1 MMAPLDCATLAEAP
15 AAAPAAGPLP
25 VAPLAEGPHAPVHRG
40 MDAAV
45 PFGGVPHKRATVVI
59 PQCASFAA
67 LADEMRRHGETYAGK
82 DGPGVV
88 VSAFRAGPGTTPTT
102 RGRVGRWRQ
111 LACVAETW
119 LLGLDFDSRPDAPAR
134 VIAPLAEAGL
144 AHIAYSTHSHGRLDH
159 LRTEARGKLAPHYD
173 DERALA
179 EAVERY
185 ARAPRYRVLVR
196 LARSVSPEE
205 YRALWAWLDGH
216 LGGGSDRACSDPT
229 RLFYTPRRAAP
240 DAQAPPWVDYVPG
253 AALDPDALPDGADVA
268 TLLAQMAEAGR
279 AAPRAPLAP
288 AEAERRRTEALAL
301 PQEARTRAARRAYAI
316 LDATVARLATTS
328 EGGRRK
334 AIYRAGCRLGEWE
347 HVLPPSDVAA
357 WRAAILDAA
366 AHHPDPED
374 HARQLINGIDR
385 GRETP
390 KDVRA
395 EDRADR
401 ASDPSPLE
409 SGPAPLPLAEARERL
424 VQLVRRATTTPGVVC
439 IAADPGCGKTTAVV
453 AEVPRLVAEGRRV
466 RIASPTNRLARETL
480 AAVRR
485 AIDDAG
491 DLVAT
496 CGLAPKRTK
505 SNCQKLLAVEAGRR
519 AAGPGGA
526 AAVCRE
532 CDLHPRQSGP
542 GACAF
547 FGEVIAAQGYDVTV
561 TTHALEVSRARDAAA
576 RRPEDDDAE
585 GEAPPDLLV
594 VDEAPT
600 AADVRSAATWRDLC
614 ALRGAGDV
622 IAPDDAWERLRE
634 LVATATH
641 PSAERRRH
649 VGASDLAEA
658 LPQGSVTARRGED
671 GRVVPSLGWGLVLE
685 HGATAAT
692 GELPQALAEAP
703 DAAVLEAL
711 ETACQRGW
719 SGCYISRT
727 GELELTTPL
736 APAGEAVTTIYLDGT
751 ATEASARALF
761 GPECRY
767 ERLRVSLHPDTTVQ
781 CVSWSAAKR
790 TLPPRPPDDDDETT
804 PRVRERRARA
814 RAARRESLTY
824 LAAVVRRYESESTA
838 WVLHKAWREDPDVV
852 ALLPEAVAS
861 GRVTHYRGAEA
872 VGSNV
877 FERCTRVV
885 LADWFVPRAAV
896 SAHAQILAWRAREH
910 AGDDDWHAEAR
921 CQLEESVRVQAAG
934 RVRPG
939 AAAREIV
946 WLAGHRELP
955 AGPDWPAPV
964 DVDADEMVL
973 DELGILP
980 PGRRGAALLL
990 RRAVAEAPAGVV
1002 APGRDETWRRAR
1014 EVWSHEGGSVA
1025 WADEAGVVL
1034 AYARASSGGAAVV
1047 YHAKGVDPSPEAVAE
1062 AVLAARGE
1070 GASLAWVEWAGVRVT
1085 TGPCPED
1092 EGRRL
1097 LALLR
1102 EMTMAD
1108 DERPTWDAL
1117 AAAAG
1122 VSPSTVRRRLRPL
1135 GVVSLDDLARASQP
1149 LPLPEGLD
1157 EPLPL
1162 PEGLDEPVPLPE
1174 PLVLPLPEGLDEPL
1188 PLPEG
1193 EAGASA
1199 RVRHAQWVRMTRAP
1213 HPRWPRPG
1221 QRPRRPRAWRPMPP
1235 MEEACV

>member
-1 MMAPLDCATLAEAP
+1 MMAPLDCATLAE
-15 AAAPAAGPLP
+15 PLP
-25 VAPLAEGPHAPVHRG
+25 VPPRAEGPHAPVHRG

-45 PFGGVPHKRATVVI
+45 PYATVASARGIGVT
-59 PQCASFAA
+59 PALTSFAA
-67 LADEMRRHGETYAGK
+67 LADEMRRHGETLDGK
-82 DGPGVV
+82 DGPAVV
-88 VSAFRAGPGTTPTT
+88 MSAFREGQGTTPTT

-111 LACVAETW
+111 LACIAETW
-119 LLGLDFDSRPDAPAR
+119 FLGLDFDSRPDAPAR
-134 VIAPLAEAGL
+134 VVAPLAAAGL
-144 AHIAYSTHSHGRLDH
+144 AHIAYSTHSHGRLDY
-159 LRTEARGKLAPHYD
+159 LRAKARGELAPHYD
-173 DERALA
+173 EGALA

-205 YRALWAWLDGH
+205 YRALWAWLDDH

-229 RLFYTPRRAAP
+229 RLYYTPRRAAD
-240 DAQAPPWVDYVPG
+240 DAQAPPWVTYVPG
-253 AALDPDALPDGADVA
+253 EALDPDALPDGTDVA

-279 AAPRAPLAP
+279 GAPRAPLAP

-316 LDATVARLATTS
+316 LAATVDRLATTS

-347 HVLPPSDVAA
+347 HVLTPSDAAA

-374 HARQLINGIDR
+374 HARQLDNGRDR
-385 GRETP
+385 GRSAP

-395 EDRADR
+395 EDRA
-401 ASDPSPLE
+401 SGPSPLE
-409 SGPAPLPLAEARERL
+409 SGPAPLPLAEAREQL
-424 VQLVRRATTTPGVVC
+424 VQLVRRATTTPGTTC

-466 RIASPTNRLARETL
+466 RIASPTNRLAGETL

-491 DLVAT
+491 DIVAT
-496 CGLAPKRTK
+496 CGLAPKRTRH
-505 SNCQKLLAVEAGRR
+505 NCQNLLAVEAGRR

-532 CDLHPRQSGP
+532 CDLHPRHSGP

-576 RRPEDDDAE
+576 RVPEGDDDE

-600 AADVRSAATWRDLC
+600 AADARTTATWRDLC

-641 PSAERRRH
+641 PDAERRRH

-671 GRVVPSLGWGLVLE
+671 GRVVPSLGWGLVIE

-692 GELPQALAEAP
+692 GELPKALAEAP

-727 GELELTTPL
+727 GELEITTPL

-804 PRVRERRARA
+804 PRVRERRERA

-852 ALLPEAVAS
+852 ALLSEAVAS

-872 VGSNV
+872 TGSNV
-877 FERCTRVV
+877 FEGCERIV
-885 LADWFVPRAAV
+885 LADWFVPRAAI
-896 SAHAQILAWRAREH
+896 SAHAQTLAWRAREH
-910 AGDDDWHAEAR
+910 AGVDVDWHAEAR
-921 CQLEESVRVQAAG
+921 CQLEESTRVQAAY

-946 WLAGHRELP
+946 WLAGHREMP
-955 AGPDWPAPV
+955 HGPDWPTPV
-964 DVDADEMVL
+964 DVDADELVL

-1002 APGRDETWRRAR
+1002 APARDETWRRAADA
-1014 EVWSHEGGSVA
+1014 WSHDGRSVA

-1034 AYARASSGGAAVV
+1034 AYARASDGSAPVL
-1047 YHAKGVDPSPEAVAE
+1047 YHAKGVDPTPEAVAE

-1070 GASLAWVEWAGVRVT
+1070 GAPPLAWVEWAGVRVT

-1097 LALLR
+1097 LAMLR
-1102 EMTMAD
+1102 EMTMA

-1135 GVVSLDDLARASQP
+1135 GVVSLDDLARASQI
-1149 LPLPEGLD
+1149 PEGLD

-1174 PLVLPLPEGLDEPL
+1174 PLELPLPEALGEPL

-1235 MEEACV
+1235 MEVACV